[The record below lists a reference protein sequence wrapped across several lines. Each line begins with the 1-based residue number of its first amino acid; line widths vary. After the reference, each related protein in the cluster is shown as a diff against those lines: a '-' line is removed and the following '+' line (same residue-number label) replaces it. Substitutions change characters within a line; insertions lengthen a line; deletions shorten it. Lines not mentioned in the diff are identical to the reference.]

1 MKVPGSEDKKAHVKN
16 LSGKNRPVNSKIHD
30 MFKGW
35 SLQPLDP
42 GMFQL
47 CVKKCTF
54 SKQTNKQTKKKC
66 TFSYGG
72 LGFTLR
78 GLEEKR
84 KKEEAM

>member
-54 SKQTNKQTKKKC
+54 S
-66 TFSYGG
+66 YGG